1 MALIKRFVKAI
12 LFYGYDIYI
21 VFVILLQIVM
31 IIFSVSFS

>member
-1 MALIKRFVKAI
+1 MALTKRFVKAI

-21 VFVILLQIVM
+21 VFVKLLQIVM